1 MTLSSPLTEE
11 DWTKLTHTLEAFAAA
26 WESSPYPPLLADF
39 LPVPGSGMRK
49 ELVPE
54 LIKLDLEQR
63 WQRGLRKIV
72 EDYSYDVPE
81 LDVLVTV
88 DLVFEEYHI
97 RKTAG
102 DHVSPTEFFKRFPAL
117 ACELDGL
124 FRLDPALRSTF
135 LSDDAPAATI
145 DLRYAAKKDRSF
157 TVKLS
162 HTILP
167 GLSTAAQTK
176 AWVAWPWS
184 VVMLGIGYQ
193 T

>member
-1 MTLSSPLTEE
+1 MIRTGFIFALVALAGCAWPKSG
-11 DWTKLTHTLEAFAAA
+11 FAASNWRSTA
-26 WESSPYPPLLADF
+26 YIGAGTIQQPSSQYFLLAYSASVSLEYRPAKAGVSF
-39 LPVPGSGMRK
+39 IAIGRPVYSSSGYEDQDYGGFA
-49 ELVPE
+49 EL
-54 LIKLDLEQR
+54 Q
-63 WQRGLRKIV
+63 KIV
-72 EDYSYDVPE
+72 AERGKFALGAGFGFGQMRGYIKSTDENGGRSDV
-81 LDVLVTV
+81 
-88 DLVFEEYHI
+88 
-97 RKTAG
+97 RMNG
-102 DHVSPTEFFKRFPAL
+102 
-117 ACELDGL
+117 
-124 FRLDPALRSTF
+124 
-135 LSDDAPAATI
+135 PAATI